1 MEISIPADRP
11 EVRRTNLLQLFSEY
25 VAKRMAQA
33 PSEQINGLDREFA
46 ALIQVH
52 NTYFSGMKS
61 GARTIGDKLAR
72 QIETLCAKEKGWLD
86 EPHEVTR
93 PAALTKFLQ
102 LAEKAYLAAPAAR
115 KELTRVLRDV
125 LKPQGQINQGKR

>member
-1 MEISIPADRP
+1 MEISTPADRP
-11 EVRRTNLLQLFSEY
+11 EIRRSNLLQLFSEY

-93 PAALTKFLQ
+93 PAALTKARIRNSTECTGLRAAITIS
-102 LAEKAYLAAPAAR
+102 AEAMQVAA
-115 KELTRVLRDV
+115 
-125 LKPQGQINQGKR
+125 KR

>member
-1 MEISIPADRP
+1 MALTTPADRP
-11 EVRRTNLLQLFSEY
+11 EVRRSNLLHLFSEY
-25 VAKRMAQA
+25 VAQRMADA

-86 EPHEVTR
+86 EPHEVFR
-93 PAALTKFLQ
+93 PAELTKFLQ
-102 LAEKAYLAAPAAR
+102 LAEKAFLGAPAAR
-115 KELTRVLRDV
+115 KDLTRALRDA
-125 LKPQGQINQGKR
+125 LKPQSPISSK